1 MGQVGRLFLA
11 VDLSSNARHALAARL
26 EATIQG
32 RLPGKVVPPPNWHV
46 TLRFLG
52 DVDQV
57 GRDRLLMELAGADL
71 GSIFELT
78 LDRLGAFPKEKRA
91 SVLWA
96 GGAGGEARLD
106 GLAGVVEESAEAAGF
121 KAEERPFHPHV
132 TLSRIRPPQDVTRLI
147 ADTGDLRVRTRVDA
161 VTLFRSHLAR
171 GGAHYET
178 LERFELV
185 NP

>member
-11 VDLSSNARHALAARL
+11 VDLSSDARHALAARI

-32 RLPGKVVPPPNWHV
+32 RLPGKVVPPPNWHI

-52 DVDQV
+52 DVDRV
-57 GRDRLLMELAGADL
+57 GRDRLLMALADADF
-71 GSIFELT
+71 GSGFELT

-96 GGAGGEARLD
+96 GSSGGEGRLD
-106 GLAGVVEESAEAAGF
+106 ELAEVVAEAVEAAGF

-147 ADTGDLRVRTRVDA
+147 AGTGGLRVRTRVDA
-161 VTLFRSHLAR
+161 VTLFRSHLGR
-171 GGAHYET
+171 GTPHYEI
-178 LERFELV
+178 LERFELS
-185 NP
+185 

>member
-11 VDLSSNARHALAARL
+11 VDLSSEARYALAARL

-32 RLPGKVVPPPNWHV
+32 RLPGKVVPPPNWHI

-57 GRDRLLMELAGADL
+57 GRDRLLMELTGADL
-71 GSIFELT
+71 GSGFELT
-78 LDRLGAFPKEKRA
+78 LDRLGAFPKEKSA

-96 GGAGGEARLD
+96 GRAGGEARLD
-106 GLAGVVEESAEAAGF
+106 ELVGVVEEAVEAAGF
-121 KAEERPFHPHV
+121 KAEERPFHPHL

-147 ADTGDLRVRTRVDA
+147 AGTGDLRVRTCVEA
-161 VTLFRSHLAR
+161 VTLFRSHLGR
-171 GGAHYET
+171 GTAHYEK
-178 LERFELV
+178 LERFELAI
-185 NP
+185 P